1 MEHQGTGPEQY
12 GDPGRRGEHADPD
25 RADRASDDHQA
36 VAAVPVGRPSADRC
50 DEAGDQCE
58 DGQQRSGLGG
68 DVASAG

>member
-1 MEHQGTGPEQY
+1 MATPVVVVSTLTPTALTAHPTTI
-12 GDPGRRGEHADPD
+12 R
-25 RADRASDDHQA
+25 A